1 MALHIGRSRIPEL
14 LEQKGLSQV
23 DLARYA
29 EISESYVSQ
38 VISSK
43 GKKFFSYPVAAR
55 VAHFLGCSMEDLHE
69 RNFR

>member
-14 LEQKGLSQV
+14 LAEKGLNQA

-38 VISSK
+38 VIKSR
-43 GKKFFSYPVAAR
+43 GKKFFSYPVAAK
-55 VAHFLGCSMEDLHE
+55 VAFFLGCEMEDLHE
-69 RNFR
+69 RTFR